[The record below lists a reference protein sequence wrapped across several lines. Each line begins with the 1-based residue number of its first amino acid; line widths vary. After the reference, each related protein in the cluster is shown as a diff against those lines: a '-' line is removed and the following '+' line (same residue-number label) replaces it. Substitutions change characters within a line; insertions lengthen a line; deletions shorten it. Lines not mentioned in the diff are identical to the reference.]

1 MEIQTIQSWPSAQT
15 QSLIIRRLPFGNM
28 VGGSRNFKD
37 LILKK
42 FAMIFEKSVLLYS
55 LAGLQFYYIDQAGL
69 KLIDSST

>member
-1 MEIQTIQSWPSAQT
+1 
-15 QSLIIRRLPFGNM
+15 M